1 MSINISRDKAYQSWV
16 EGLKKRIQ
24 ASQIKAAIK
33 VNTELLLLYWHLGE
47 EIILKQ
53 KESDWGDAVINQFSN
68 DLTAAFPG
76 MKGFSKRNLFWQ

>member
-1 MSINISRDKAYQSWV
+1 MSINISKDKAYQTWV

-33 VNTELLLLYWHLGE
+33 VNTELLLLYWRLGE
-47 EIILKQ
+47 EIILNKR
-53 KESDWGDAVINQFSN
+53 GDAVINQLSN

-76 MKGFSKRNLFWQ
+76 MKGF